1 MIPSSLLPD
10 DTVLYSC
17 VACLLRFM
25 PHLPITLSYTDT
37 KSASTRFLS
46 HSSLWI
52 EPHIHGVDGAQVGH
66 ILQKH
71 IITYPHRSSH
81 VCKAFLVDIVTYICF
96 CKFPQSRWPQLVSN
110 ARMWLT
116 SESCAERISVCLTVK
131 DWRWHSNTSHIHDEQ
146 HNTTWKTIKRKSCQ
160 CYTKKQQP
168 IV

>member
-46 HSSLWI
+46 HSLLWI
-52 EPHIHGVDGAQVGH
+52 EPHFHGVDGAQVGH

-116 SESCAERISVCLTVK
+116 SDANQNDYKLRRENLSLS
-131 DWRWHSNTSHIHDEQ
+131 HSQKLKMAQQHVSH
-146 HNTTWKTIKRKSCQ
+146 T
-160 CYTKKQQP
+160 
-168 IV
+168 